1 MTWKEIS
8 IGLGLALFVGVVCSP
23 FASSWPDGLEKV
35 AEDRGFIAKAI
46 EEPIAPA
53 PIPDYEMPGFEGTW
67 ATSAAGFTG
76 TLATYF
82 IGFGLAK
89 LLAKKKD
96 SVPSE
101 PAA

>member
-1 MTWKEIS
+1 MTWKEIL

-35 AEDRGFIAKAI
+35 AEDYGFIQKAS
-46 EEPIAPA
+46 EEPLAPA
-53 PIPDYEMPGFEGTW
+53 PIPDYEMPGIEGTW

-76 TLATYF
+76 TLAMYF

-89 LLAKKKD
+89 LLAKKK
-96 SVPSE
+96 SELPSE
-101 PAA
+101 PSV